1 MASVARALGTGLL
14 VALAALILF
23 PGSAAASHLSGGESD
38 LMGLYGGIAL
48 VLGFGG
54 LLGVLGLV
62 PRRWRR
68 LGHRYGRWL
77 LAIGLLVLVG
87 GGFHASAVG
96 VAERRLGDE
105 AWGRLATQQL
115 LGTLVVFVSFW
126 GGVYYLASRTGVLN
140 MGESVKYVVLRNGDP
155 PEPTAS
161 RVARPGEQRLM
172 WIPFAAMGILAVCF
186 TVGVLVAIFRIPP
199 GARL

>member
-1 MASVARALGTGLL
+1 LKGVARPLGTCLL
-14 VALAALILF
+14 AALAWLILF

-48 VLGFGG
+48 VLGFAG
-54 LLGVLGLV
+54 LLGALGLL
-62 PRRWRR
+62 PRRWRWH
-68 LGHRYGRWL
+68 GYRYGRWL

-87 GGFHASAVG
+87 GGFHASAAG
-96 VAERRLGDE
+96 TAERQLGDE

-126 GGVYYLASRTGVLN
+126 GGVYYLARRAGVLN
-140 MGESVKYVVLRNGDP
+140 MGESVKYAILRNGDP

-161 RVARPGEQRLM
+161 RAARPGEQRLM
-172 WIPFAAMGILAVCF
+172 WIPFAAMGILAAFF
-186 TVGVLVAIFRIPP
+186 TVGVLVAIFHIPP
-199 GARL
+199 GARP